1 MDRPGQGRRDRY
13 KVRIPSHGLDRRHHG
28 GVASMADEVKAEEG
42 GASEQPKP
50 DAVTRAATS
59 LRSGLPQFLLL
70 GSAARPAPGQPRP
83 YEPRIAT
90 LSEARAAAHVRAVKD
105 IAEARFG
112 FPTDKHRDYK
122 TYTNVPKRTM
132 GVAMLDGS
140 VVAYPDIVVVQDPE
154 NYAKILGEVE
164 TVETVNEES
173 AQKRWRPFAELAPLY
188 LYVPVGEGDHALQ
201 LCRRFKA
208 TIVGVRTWRYAVGV
222 EEIEV
227 NDHFTVPSGP
237 EEM

>member
-1 MDRPGQGRRDRY
+1 
-13 KVRIPSHGLDRRHHG
+13 
-28 GVASMADEVKAEEG
+28 MAQQAQEDVEE
-42 GASEQPKP
+42 PRP
-50 DAVTRAATS
+50 DAIARAASS
-59 LRSGLPQFLLL
+59 LR
-70 GSAARPAPGQPRP
+70 PGQPRP

-105 IAEARFG
+105 IAAARFG

-122 TYTNVPKRTM
+122 AYTNVPKRTM

-164 TVETVNEES
+164 TTETVNEQT
-173 AQKRWRPFAELAPLY
+173 AQRRWRPFADLAPLY
-188 LYVPVGEGDHALQ
+188 LYVPVGDADQALK
-201 LCRRFKA
+201 LCRQLRVP
-208 TIVGVRTWRYAVGV
+208 IVGVRTWRYAVGV

-227 NDHFTVPSGP
+227 NDHYTVASGP
-237 EEM
+237 EELLPKILRPG

>member
-1 MDRPGQGRRDRY
+1 
-13 KVRIPSHGLDRRHHG
+13 
-28 GVASMADEVKAEEG
+28 MAQQAQEEVEE
-42 GASEQPKP
+42 PKP
-50 DAVTRAATS
+50 DAVARAASS

-70 GSAARPAPGQPRP
+70 ESTARPAPGRPRP

-105 IAEARFG
+105 IAGARFG

-132 GVAMLDGS
+132 GGAMLDGS
-140 VVAYPDIVVVQDPE
+140 VVAYPDIMVVQDPE

-164 TVETVNEES
+164 TTETVNEQT
-173 AQKRWRPFAELAPLY
+173 AQRRWRPFADLAPLY
-188 LYVPVGEGDHALQ
+188 IYVPVGDADHALK
-201 LCRRFKA
+201 LCRKLRVP
-208 TIVGVRTWRYAVGV
+208 IVGVRTWRYAVGV

-227 NDHFTVPSGP
+227 NDHYTVASGP
-237 EEM
+237 EELLPKILRPG